1 MQETSV
7 NSLLNQKKSTKSALA
22 KDLHFSKKAPL
33 LAIILDKDL
42 SKQYKEL
49 VTAFLKGA
57 PALNMEVVILADK
70 ALNISKNFEVKNL
83 PYNRQNRKVLL
94 EAADMSLAF
103 PFNDVEEMLINGV
116 IPVSLKRGEVQN
128 YNPNEE
134 TGNSFIY
141 EQSDPWHL
149 FAALVRARETFKF
162 PYDWKHIVR
171 EGVGSVMKVGK

>member
-7 NSLLNQKKSTKSALA
+7 NSLLKQKKETKKAFV
-22 KDLHFSKKAPL
+22 KDLHLSKKIPL

-42 SKQYKEL
+42 TKMHKEL
-49 VTAFLKGA
+49 ITAFLKGA
-57 PALNMEVVILADK
+57 PALNMEVIVLADK
-70 ALNISKNFEVKNL
+70 AIKFAKSPKVTFL

-94 EAADMSLAF
+94 EAADMALAF

-116 IPVSLKRGEVQN
+116 IPVSVKRQEVQN

-171 EGVGSVMKVGK
+171 EGVNSVTKN